1 MAPFEPV
8 LSDDELT
15 SILLSDARQ
24 ASKNYASQGLSAYL
38 PASKRPTSKIKP
50 NTRFL
55 QNLVRNA
62 DGHNERLRRK
72 EETERKEKLRV
83 LEREAKKREGRL
95 VTFSDDEAEGPETSG
110 DREGDEEGDARRRKR
125 RKTDE
130 HDEERERRRHKS
142 SKHSR
147 GRESER
153 RRRKRRRNTSSA
165 EESDGRSRSRSR
177 SRESR
182 HHRKH
187 RSKRDHSNSGSEEE
201 HKHESRSHRKERQR
215 RDDESASGD
224 DKESHSKSDKKQSRR
239 SKHEESS
246 IHPPKPTSSAKP
258 NTPHD
263 MNGNNNIKDQ
273 LGPAQRADEDDWSLS
288 LSALRER
295 ANHARIQAAKN
306 ITANAHIKGSDSNI
320 KWTKQGEERE
330 WDRGKEVEVEGLHT
344 RFEDD

>member
-15 SILLSDARQ
+15 SLLLSDARQ

-38 PASKRPTSKIKP
+38 PASKRPTPKIKP

-62 DGHNERLRRK
+62 DGHNERLRRR

-95 VTFSDDEAEGPETSG
+95 VTFSDDEEQQGG
-110 DREGDEEGDARRRKR
+110 MNWGREEHGEEERRRKR

-130 HDEERERRRHKS
+130 NDEEGERRRHKS
-142 SKHSR
+142 TKHSR
-147 GRESER
+147 GRDSER

-165 EESDGRSRSRSR
+165 EESVRSRSRSPL
-177 SRESR
+177 RESR

-187 RSKRDHSNSGSEEE
+187 RSKRDRSQSDSDED
-201 HKHESRSHRKERQR
+201 HKHKSRSHRKEKRK
-215 RDDESASGD
+215 RDDDSASED
-224 DKESHSKSDKKQSRR
+224 DDESHSKPDKRQESR
-239 SKHEESS
+239 SKHSESS
-246 IHPPKPTSSAKP
+246 ANPSKTIATRIDLTKDGTVTTEPQHT
-258 NTPHD
+258 TPR
-263 MNGNNNIKDQ
+263 KDH
-273 LGPAQRADEDDWSLS
+273 EDDWSLS

-295 ANHARIQAAKN
+295 ANHARIQAAKK
-306 ITANAHIKGSDSNI
+306 ITAKAHSEGSDSNI
-320 KWTKQGEERE
+320 KWAKQGEERE
-330 WDRGKEVEVEGLHT
+330 WDRGKEVEDEGLHT